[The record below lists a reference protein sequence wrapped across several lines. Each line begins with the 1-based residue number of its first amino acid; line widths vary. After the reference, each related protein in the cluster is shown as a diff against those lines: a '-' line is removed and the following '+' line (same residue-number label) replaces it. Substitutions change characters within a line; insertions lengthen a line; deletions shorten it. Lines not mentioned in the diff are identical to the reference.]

1 MKHIRKQRQGLEFQL
16 CIKPRERFKANKSH
30 EAGSF
35 LLGVAFSFI
44 LATTQSFANPEGGRV
59 VAGSAT
65 IQQTTAGR
73 LDVLQN
79 SHKAIIDWRGFS
91 IQNGEHTHFQQPNT
105 SSMTLNRVTGGQSS
119 VIHGNLSA
127 NGNVFLL
134 NPNGVLFGK
143 NSKVNVGGLI
153 ATTSQIDNDDFM
165 AGSFSFDK
173 GSDKLSAAVINRGQ
187 IKVTDGGTVVLA
199 ASSVSNEGLINARLG
214 QVVLAGTESFTLDFN
229 GDGLLQFNLGEKT
242 QLDSSAKQTE
252 NVPVTNS
259 GIVMADGGVVQM
271 TTHVANTVVDHVI
284 NMEGVI
290 QARAVD
296 VQGGTIILSGG
307 ESGIVAVSGT
317 LDVSGAAPG
326 QTGGVVKVLGDKVGL
341 FDGTE
346 IDASGDAGGGTVLV
360 GGNYQGKGQEPKAR
374 RTIVAENTMINAD
387 ALTDGDGGTVVLW
400 SDEITAFS
408 GEISAKAGL
417 NGGDGGLVEV
427 SGKQELIFRG
437 QVDLNSAHGLNGSL
451 LLDPLNIV
459 ISSQPQLNND
469 NELNDNQIL
478 AGDSPGTSFTIS
490 EQTVETLS
498 ADANIILEATND
510 ITISNLSDDIL
521 AFQSTTGSVT
531 FSADADNDGNGT
543 FSLSDIELQTQ
554 GGNLTINAANIV
566 EQGISSEIITNGG
579 DISLISSDLFDMR
592 FLFLDSSSSDVGGNI
607 NVQASSNVVLTG
619 RGLNIDSSGSS
630 QGGNVSL
637 TSNTGFVDIGRVD
650 ASSAAG
656 IGGQININALS
667 DISTGSLTS
676 TGVTAGGDVTLFS
689 ATGNIDTA
697 FATEGPPLNSI
708 NTFATAGPG
717 GDVVISAS
725 GLIDIGG
732 INTSGSSSSNGG
744 NINFTAN
751 EINLSAD
758 LVSTG
763 GTLLFQPSSPF
774 QNIVIGGE
782 FDSDLALDITASDL
796 SFITGSFESLTIGRD
811 NGSGRILIDPAGV
824 SFNQT
829 TTLRSPITGGSTV
842 IDGAIQ
848 SNGND
853 LTLIAGS
860 NVDVNANVTTA
871 GGNLDIN
878 SGGSI
883 DSIAVINTGSSNETA
898 GAVNIEAAAN
908 ITVADIQTNSVNG
921 VSNIINISSTGG
933 SIDTTAGK
941 LASFAENA
949 GDAAAI
955 TLNAEGDINV
965 ADVSASALNGDGGN
979 ITLISQNGEI
989 NTAELNTISV
999 PANAGDIR
1007 VEAQGNIN
1015 TDNVFASALNNDNN
1029 SSETADT
1036 GNAGNITLISNNG
1049 DIATAG
1055 LLAPAS
1061 AITGS
1066 AGDGGVISVSADNG
1080 KVSVDGVV
1088 WAFSE
1093 AENNTGS
1100 GGSIN
1105 FTAKNDIQILSEGS
1119 TNFGVVQSSS
1129 KSESGTAGNGGDVSF
1144 KTSEGGLIIED
1155 DISTVARGLNAS
1167 GNGGN
1172 VDISTAGNVDITTIN
1187 TSSEGI
1193 SDGGDVNI
1201 SAGSALTFDN
1211 IVTSNQSVGLSSRT
1225 GNGGDVNIFA
1235 ATDLVLKRIN
1245 TSAEEAL
1252 NGGDISVSI
1261 SSGDLTVDQ
1270 NVVAGNG
1277 NINFS
1282 ASDNVVFTND
1292 FESLGNI
1299 SVTADSISLHDVTTN
1314 GSQTYTGS
1322 VAFNSDYKTG
1332 GEDFTVNGP
1341 SVLLSPTSINTNGGA
1356 ITFNG
1361 EVNGS
1366 NDLTLLAGN
1375 SGDILFRE
1383 DVGVSTP
1390 LGLIDIQSAN
1400 NVNVFGQMFARQL
1413 NVVYQGSFT
1422 TDPAGFLDVGGLFL
1436 SSEAQSASLAGIVN
1450 GAAGEDTA
1458 LLVEGPVGNSNFTI
1472 NGCVIG
1478 VSCNEEPEIPVV
1490 VEPRPTPNINA
1501 DILTESSTTETP
1513 AVVAV
1518 AQRSSPSDDPNQYQF
1533 SNLGNEELWDNNPG
1547 GYSVSSFAAFT
1558 VSSPEDREK
1567 KDEEKGEE

>member
-459 ISSQPQLNND
+459 ISSQPELNND

-554 GGNLTINAANIV
+554 GGNLTVNAANIV
-566 EQGISSEIITNGG
+566 ELGNSSEIITNGG

-656 IGGQININALS
+656 IGGQINLNALG

-676 TGVTAGGDVTLFS
+676 RGVTAGGDVTLFS
-689 ATGNIDTA
+689 ATGNIDTD
-697 FATEGPPLNSI
+697 FAIEFPPLNPI
-708 NTFATAGPG
+708 NTSAASGPG
-717 GDVVISAS
+717 GNVLVNAAGLVSIGDINSFSNQDSGGNVTVFAGGNISLA
-725 GLIDIGG
+725 G
-732 INTSGSSSSNGG
+732 ISSSSVSG
-744 NINFTAN
+744 NAGDVSLIN
-751 EINLSAD
+751 
-758 LVSTG
+758 
-763 GTLLFQPSSPF
+763 
-774 QNIVIGGE
+774 
-782 FDSDLALDITASDL
+782 
-796 SFITGSFESLTIGRD
+796 
-811 NGSGRILIDPAGV
+811 
-824 SFNQT
+824 
-829 TTLRSPITGGSTV
+829 
-842 IDGAIQ
+842 
-848 SNGND
+848 SNGN
-853 LTLIAGS
+853 I
-860 NVDVNANVTTA
+860 TT
-871 GGNLDIN
+871 
-878 SGGSI
+878 
-883 DSIAVINTGSSNETA
+883 AVINTVSAFSDAGSI
-898 GAVNIEAAAN
+898 NIEA
-908 ITVADIQTNSVNG
+908 
-921 VSNIINISSTGG
+921 
-933 SIDTTAGK
+933 
-941 LASFAENA
+941 F
-949 GDAAAI
+949 
-955 TLNAEGDINV
+955 
-965 ADVSASALNGDGGN
+965 
-979 ITLISQNGEI
+979 
-989 NTAELNTISV
+989 
-999 PANAGDIR
+999 
-1007 VEAQGNIN
+1007 GNIN
-1015 TDNVFASALNNDNN
+1015 TSDLFASAANND
-1029 SSETADT
+1029 
-1036 GNAGNITLISNNG
+1036 
-1049 DIATAG
+1049 
-1055 LLAPAS
+1055 
-1061 AITGS
+1061 
-1066 AGDGGVISVSADNG
+1066 DGGG
-1080 KVSVDGVV
+1080 
-1088 WAFSE
+1088 
-1093 AENNTGS
+1093 NTGS
-1100 GGSIN
+1100 
-1105 FTAKNDIQILSEGS
+1105 
-1119 TNFGVVQSSS
+1119 
-1129 KSESGTAGNGGDVSF
+1129 SG
-1144 KTSEGGLIIED
+1144 
-1155 DISTVARGLNAS
+1155 
-1167 GNGGN
+1167 
-1172 VDISTAGNVDITTIN
+1172 
-1187 TSSEGI
+1187 
-1193 SDGGDVNI
+1193 
-1201 SAGSALTFDN
+1201 
-1211 IVTSNQSVGLSSRT
+1211 
-1225 GNGGDVNIFA
+1225 
-1235 ATDLVLKRIN
+1235 
-1245 TSAEEAL
+1245 
-1252 NGGDISVSI
+1252 
-1261 SSGDLTVDQ
+1261 
-1270 NVVAGNG
+1270 
-1277 NINFS
+1277 
-1282 ASDNVVFTND
+1282 
-1292 FESLGNI
+1292 
-1299 SVTADSISLHDVTTN
+1299 
-1314 GSQTYTGS
+1314 
-1322 VAFNSDYKTG
+1322 
-1332 GEDFTVNGP
+1332 
-1341 SVLLSPTSINTNGGA
+1341 
-1356 ITFNG
+1356 
-1361 EVNGS
+1361 
-1366 NDLTLLAGN
+1366 
-1375 SGDILFRE
+1375 
-1383 DVGVSTP
+1383 
-1390 LGLIDIQSAN
+1390 
-1400 NVNVFGQMFARQL
+1400 
-1413 NVVYQGSFT
+1413 
-1422 TDPAGFLDVGGLFL
+1422 
-1436 SSEAQSASLAGIVN
+1436 
-1450 GAAGEDTA
+1450 
-1458 LLVEGPVGNSNFTI
+1458 
-1472 NGCVIG
+1472 
-1478 VSCNEEPEIPVV
+1478 
-1490 VEPRPTPNINA
+1490 
-1501 DILTESSTTETP
+1501 
-1513 AVVAV
+1513 
-1518 AQRSSPSDDPNQYQF
+1518 
-1533 SNLGNEELWDNNPG
+1533 
-1547 GYSVSSFAAFT
+1547 
-1558 VSSPEDREK
+1558 
-1567 KDEEKGEE
+1567 